1 MHYRVF
7 FPPQMIGKNYKWL
20 NGDEEMNAR
29 DVLYVMERATE
40 GLGCHIENL
49 LLRHGVIW
57 HAPTHGL

>member
-1 MHYRVF
+1 
-7 FPPQMIGKNYKWL
+7 MIGKNYKWL

-29 DVLYVMERATE
+29 DVLYVMERTTE

-49 LLRHGVIW
+49 LQRHGVIW